1 MQLNQSQRSFFNGGR
16 GLGFGVLAHIK
27 YPNYKLSLY
36 WKILFGLAKSCMKIF
51 LSYSNPSEN
60 IMRYLPFPN
69 LHGYAGKHF
78 APKKNWL
85 IKFQVEWKNVLRKHA
100 NLKWKRIPIPWSTVL
115 RHYCAMHSNRNW
127 NLIAIKL
134 TIKSNQIKCKKWKK
148 IHAMHV
154 HKKLKISAG
163 IFYLRIAVGRI
174 GLHLSCLRLQR
185 YTNINTIFKNEKTE
199 TSRLVFLPWNLT
211 QPYPVSLT
219 MPVTLL

>member
-127 NLIAIKL
+127 SLIAIKL

-148 IHAMHV
+148 N
-154 HKKLKISAG
+154 
-163 IFYLRIAVGRI
+163 
-174 GLHLSCLRLQR
+174 SCNACAQ
-185 YTNINTIFKNEKTE
+185 KTE
-199 TSRLVFLPWNLT
+199 NQCWNFLPANRGWQNWFASQLPKT
-211 QPYPVSLT
+211 PEIHKHQHNF
-219 MPVTLL
+219 